1 MELIGQAKTMIW
13 LLFGT
18 ATLLYLLFWPFS
30 LRFNARLSP
39 ACGRAEITVASLVH
53 LRFEGDFL
61 QPPYLTLWR
70 LDREGRR
77 RPLSRKRRKQGGFS
91 PVVGNK
97 RLSATLYVGLVGDG
111 ALTVESLGLLYSLLE
126 ALGRSARVDLRLR
139 PVPCFDKDIC
149 ALRLS
154 GIGCL
159 VPAQNILEYLKGKYR
174 HANR

>member
-1 MELIGQAKTMIW
+1 MGQTKAMIW

-18 ATLLYLLFWPFS
+18 TTLLYLLLWPFT
-30 LRFNARLSP
+30 LRLDARLSP
-39 ACGRAEITVASLVH
+39 ASGRAEVTVASLFH

-61 QPPYLTLWR
+61 QQPYLTLWR

-77 RPLSRKRRKQGGFS
+77 RPLGRKRRKQGGFS
-91 PVVGNK
+91 PVIHNK
-97 RLSATLYVGLVGDG
+97 RLAATLYVGLENDG
-111 ALTVESLGLLYSLLE
+111 ALTVEALGLLFSLLE
-126 ALGRSARVDLRLR
+126 ALGRGARVDLRLR

-154 GIGCL
+154 GIGRL